1 MTTATAVLSCESE
14 KAHLNEQQIQ
24 GLYMAV
30 TAVILFFTAGKKGKV
45 KSKNLIKQ
53 LAQQP
58 GNYCSCCAL

>member
-30 TAVILFFTAGKKGKV
+30 TAVILFFLLQEKKGK
-45 KSKNLIKQ
+45 
-53 LAQQP
+53 
-58 GNYCSCCAL
+58 